1 MYLRSILRIL
11 TENNKKPFL
20 TWAFAQWRK
29 GDETAGH
36 KGWNIRRD
44 ELSGSVHHAN
54 PTPDFYPAV
63 FSSTSVKTTLRR
75 NTDNFHKKRF
85 WTFFFLS
92 ATIKI
97 VRVNNCLRH
106 RRTSVFQPVRSGPI
120 RANARTRRLG
130 WINSG
135 PYNRFV
141 AGWIINLYNTYLTVF
156 IPYLLYFSNKTLLQ

>member
-1 MYLRSILRIL
+1 MTERWRDGRAQGLKYSSRRIIRFRPSCQSNSRFLPRGFLFDLGKNNLTPLYWQLSQKTILDI
-11 TENNKKPFL
+11 
-20 TWAFAQWRK
+20 
-29 GDETAGH
+29 
-36 KGWNIRRD
+36 
-44 ELSGSVHHAN
+44 
-54 PTPDFYPAV
+54 
-63 FSSTSVKTTLRR
+63 
-75 NTDNFHKKRF
+75 
-85 WTFFFLS
+85 FFLS

-97 VRVNNCLRH
+97 VRVINCLRH

-156 IPYLLYFSNKTLLQ
+156 IPYLLYFSNKALLQ